1 MQETTIINKIYN
13 KLKNIEK
20 NMITRKDMD
29 KLVDTLE
36 IMQSPDTMEQ
46 LKASN
51 EDKKQGGIKVITSM
65 KDLLRDINA

>member
-36 IMQSPDTMEQ
+36 IMQNPDTMEQ

-51 EDKKQGGIKVITSM
+51 EDKKQGRIKVITSM